1 MSSEARGLD
10 RLPGEIGIWIF
21 IFLDL
26 AVFALF
32 FLCICYYR
40 ITEPEAFVSGHGYL
54 NTLPAL
60 INTIVLL
67 TGSLSAV
74 RAVQA
79 MRGPS
84 SGAKSAQSFLLI
96 AASCGI
102 VFIAVKAVEY
112 QHLFGDGITINTS
125 PFFTCYLGFTMVH
138 LLHVI
143 IGTGLLIFFAIRIR
157 RGRATTS
164 SVESSALYW
173 HMVDLL
179 WLALFPLLYLM

>member
-1 MSSEARGLD
+1 
-10 RLPGEIGIWIF
+10 
-21 IFLDL
+21 
-26 AVFALF
+26 
-32 FLCICYYR
+32 
-40 ITEPEAFVSGHGYL
+40 
-54 NTLPAL
+54 
-60 INTIVLL
+60 
-67 TGSLSAV
+67 
-74 RAVQA
+74 
-79 MRGPS
+79 
-84 SGAKSAQSFLLI
+84 
-96 AASCGI
+96 
-102 VFIAVKAVEY
+102 VKAVEY

-125 PFFTCYLGFTMVH
+125 PFFMCYLGFTMVH